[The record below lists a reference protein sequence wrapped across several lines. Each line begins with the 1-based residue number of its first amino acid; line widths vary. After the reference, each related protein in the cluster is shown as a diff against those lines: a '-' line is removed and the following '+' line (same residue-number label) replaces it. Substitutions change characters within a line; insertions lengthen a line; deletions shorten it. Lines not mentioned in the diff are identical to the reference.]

1 MDNHVT
7 WPRALVV
14 GLLALAAV
22 LASVPAGAQEN
33 AAIVLK
39 EATDRFDAGFDAGL
53 WQAAAADL
61 QSLLDAGSLTRP
73 QRSQARKYLAQYHM
87 LVTRE
92 NATAVGIFKDL
103 VADDPSFGMG
113 DLAMRGSAEA
123 PAPVLRLFGEAM
135 LKWRQEELERREA
148 ALRAT
153 SRAGAMVRSTLLPG
167 TGQFYQGY
175 RGRGY
180 GMIALTGAALAYA
193 VVSDLNFRSSRDD
206 YDNAAEGEDF
216 DRLYRDYETA
226 ANRADIALGVVAAA
240 WVYNVLDAA
249 LSGPNLSGLSMPVAT
264 RVLPQRDGRGARLEL
279 ALAF

>member
-1 MDNHVT
+1 MDT
-7 WPRALVV
+7 PTRPRALAV
-14 GLLALAAV
+14 GLLALVVFLAASH
-22 LASVPAGAQEN
+22 AQAQGSVS
-33 AAIVLK
+33 AALK
-39 EATDRFDAGFDAGL
+39 EVTDRFDAGFDAGR

-61 QSLLDAGSLTRP
+61 QGLLDSGSLSRV
-73 QRSQARKYLAQYHM
+73 QRSEARKYLAQYHM
-87 LVTRE
+87 LVTKD
-92 NATAVGIFKDL
+92 NQLAVEVYRDL

-113 DLAMRGSAEA
+113 DLALRGRGDP
-123 PAPVLRLFGEAM
+123 PAIVLRLFGEAM
-135 LKWRQEELERREA
+135 LKWRQEELERRHA
-148 ALRAT
+148 ALSAT
-153 SRAGAMVRSTLLPG
+153 SRGGAMVRSTLLPG

-180 GMIALTGAALAYA
+180 GMIALTGAAVAYA
-193 VVSDLNFRSSRDD
+193 VVSDLNFRSARDD

-249 LSGPNLSGLSMPVAT
+249 LSGPNISGLSKSVAA
-264 RVLPQRDGRGARLEL
+264 RVQPRRDGRGARLEL